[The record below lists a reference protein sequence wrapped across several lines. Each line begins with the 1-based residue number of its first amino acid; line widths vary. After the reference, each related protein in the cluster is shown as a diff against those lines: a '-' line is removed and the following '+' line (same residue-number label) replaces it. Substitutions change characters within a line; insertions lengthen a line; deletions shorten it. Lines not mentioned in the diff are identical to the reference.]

1 MDVEA
6 MNLAAWYL
14 AQKLVCL
21 EDIEGGEFDVVCAS
35 AESAT
40 DRRFLQSLKKNTTF
54 SSSFVA
60 CAVGGSYKVETW
72 TGIAGRLGIDVRSNH
87 CCPKAL

>member
-21 EDIEGGEFDVVCAS
+21 EDIEGGKFNVVCVS
-35 AESAT
+35 VESAT
-40 DRRFLQSLKKNTTF
+40 DKRFLQSLKNTTQ
-54 SSSFVA
+54 
-60 CAVGGSYKVETW
+60 
-72 TGIAGRLGIDVRSNH
+72 
-87 CCPKAL
+87 